1 MSVAVNPYWQ
11 YKQNAVQSASPGELT
26 MMLYDGLVKFLKLA
40 FMALEQNDLSEA
52 NNALI
57 RSQEIVAYL
66 NDTLDQRYELSTNL
80 SSLYDFMTRR
90 LIEANTKKDGLI
102 VKEVLE
108 LAEELRDT
116 WQQALK
122 MSRDMG

>member
-66 NDTLDQRYELSTNL
+66 NDTLDKRYELSTNL

>member
-57 RSQEIVAYL
+57 RSQEIVSYL
-66 NDTLDQRYELSTNL
+66 NDTLDQRYKLSTNL